1 LAMMAVRWRGQNP
14 NFWYRPT
21 CLALWAKVNRPARRV
36 SHWAS
41 SSMVGASKCWV
52 SSRSQRSG
60 RTLKGPKNPR

>member
-1 LAMMAVRWRGQNP
+1 
-14 NFWYRPT
+14 
-21 CLALWAKVNRPARRV
+21 V